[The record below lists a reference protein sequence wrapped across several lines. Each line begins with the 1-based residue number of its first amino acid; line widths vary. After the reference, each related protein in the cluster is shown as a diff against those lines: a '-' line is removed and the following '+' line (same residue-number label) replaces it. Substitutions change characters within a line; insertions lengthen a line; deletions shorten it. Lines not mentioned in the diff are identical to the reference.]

1 MSVENL
7 HDLLKHELGD
17 LLFAEKTVLK
27 GLKKMSREAKDP
39 MMKERLDQH
48 YTETEGQITN
58 LEQAFEAI
66 GEKAKAQK
74 CPGILGI
81 MEEKKEFDEEEEPSP
96 SMKQA
101 FNLGAGLRVEHY
113 EIAGYQSAIALA
125 KVTGQRQ
132 CADLLSQN
140 LAQELEMEKFLRGV
154 SAKALKE
161 IERKIAVEAE

>member
-27 GLKKMSREAKDP
+27 GLKKMTKEAKDP
-39 MMKERLDQH
+39 DVRARLEQH
-48 YTETEGQITN
+48 YTETEEQITT
-58 LEQAFEAI
+58 LEAAFEAI

-81 MEEKKEFDEEEEPSP
+81 MEEKKEFDSEEDPSP
-96 SMKQA
+96 ELKEA

-113 EIAGYQSAIALA
+113 EIAGYQSAIALCKA
-125 KVTGQRQ
+125 TGNRE
-132 CADLLSQN
+132 CADLLMKN
-140 LAQELEMEKFLRGV
+140 LRQEVEMEKFLRMASG
-154 SAKALKE
+154 KALKE
-161 IERKIAVEAE
+161 IERKLAVAAE

>member
-1 MSVENL
+1 MSMENL

-17 LLFAEKTVLK
+17 LLYAEKTVLK
-27 GLKKMSREAKDP
+27 GLKKMTREAKDP
-39 MMKERLDQH
+39 MIKERLEQH
-48 YTETEGQITN
+48 YTETEQQITN
-58 LEQAFEAI
+58 LESAFEAI
-66 GEKAKAQK
+66 GEKARAQK

-81 MEEKKEFDEEEEPSP
+81 MEEKKEFDEEEEPSAP
-96 SMKQA
+96 MKEA

-161 IERKIAVEAE
+161 IEQKLAVEAE

>member
-17 LLFAEKTVLK
+17 LLYAEKTILK
-27 GLKKMSREAKDP
+27 GLKKMTKEAKDP
-39 MMKERLDQH
+39 MVRERLEQH

-58 LEQAFEAI
+58 LEAAFEEI

-81 MEEKKEFDEEEEPSP
+81 MEEKKEFDEEEEPSAP
-96 SMKQA
+96 LKEA

-125 KVTGQRQ
+125 KVTGNRE
-132 CADLLSQN
+132 CADLLARN
-140 LAQELEMEKFLRGV
+140 LAQEVEMEKFLRGV

-161 IERKIAVEAE
+161 IERKIAVEMD